1 VELYFLPNTLSQDEV
16 VTINVLTSIE
26 EEPPVRQI
34 TSIYDFAPVTL
45 RLNAIK
51 RATLTISYDSWQG
64 TRNLSSHRWALES
77 RRGAANPER
86 RTISAAVLSLGSTPW
101 VKWIRLKH

>member
-1 VELYFLPNTLSQDEV
+1 MELYFLPNTLSQDEV

-26 EEPPVRQI
+26 EEPPVRRI

-51 RATLTISYDSWQG
+51 PATLTTFYDSWQG

-77 RRGAANPER
+77 RRWCCQPGKTDYLGCCFVPGAVPP
-86 RTISAAVLSLGSTPW
+86 G
-101 VKWIRLKH
+101 